1 MKKLYRLTALM
12 LALLM
17 LCASALA
24 EATEAPAQ
32 TEAAETEAVETEA
45 AEPEAAE
52 AQTGEATLPDP
63 EEVEALE
70 AEAEVAEASA
80 ETAAAPVELWFDAGF
95 ALTLPGDWVSYDV
108 ADADKASGLEYALGD
123 GSGERYLYIYLTPT
137 TLEDFDAVSGA
148 VEADAALSRT
158 GSLSFDGA
166 DFVSFIDAAQNASC
180 CATRWGDSLLTFC
193 FTPQDVPDFM
203 LTATQI
209 MESFR
214 AQ

>member
-12 LALLM
+12 LALMM

-24 EATEAPAQ
+24 EAAEAPAQ
-32 TEAAETEAVETEA
+32 TEAAETETVETDAVE
-45 AEPEAAE
+45 AE
-52 AQTGEATLPDP
+52 TGEAELPDP

-70 AEAEVAEASA
+70 AEAEEAPAEAA
-80 ETAAAPVELWFDAGF
+80 DAPVELWFDAGF
-95 ALTLPGDWVSYDV
+95 ALTLPGNWVSYEV
-108 ADADKASGLEYALGD
+108 ADADKTSGLEYALGD

-137 TLEDFDAVSGA
+137 TLKDIDAVSGA

-180 CATRWGDSLLTFC
+180 CATRWSDSLLTFC
-193 FTPQDVPDFM
+193 FAPQDEPDFM

-214 AQ
+214 AR

>member
-12 LALLM
+12 LALMM

-24 EATEAPAQ
+24 EAAEAPAQ
-32 TEAAETEAVETEA
+32 TEAAETETVETDAVE
-45 AEPEAAE
+45 AE
-52 AQTGEATLPDP
+52 TGEAELPDP

-70 AEAEVAEASA
+70 AEAEEAPAEAADS
-80 ETAAAPVELWFDAGF
+80 PVELWFDAGF

-108 ADADKASGLEYALGD
+108 ADADKTSGLEYALGD

-137 TLEDFDAVSGA
+137 TLKDIDAVSGA

-166 DFVSFIDAAQNASC
+166 DFVSFIDASQNASC
-180 CATRWGDSLLTFC
+180 CATLWSDSLLTFC
-193 FTPQDVPDFM
+193 FTPQDEPDFM

-214 AQ
+214 AR

>member
-12 LALLM
+12 LALMM

-24 EATEAPAQ
+24 EAAEAPAQ
-32 TEAAETEAVETEA
+32 TEAAETETVETYAVE
-45 AEPEAAE
+45 AE
-52 AQTGEATLPDP
+52 TGEAELPDP

-158 GSLSFDGA
+158 GSLSFDGV

-180 CATRWGDSLLTFC
+180 CAARWGDRLLTFC

-209 MESFR
+209 MESFK

>member
-12 LALLM
+12 LALMM

-24 EATEAPAQ
+24 EAAEAPAQ
-32 TEAAETEAVETEA
+32 TEAAETETVETYAVE
-45 AEPEAAE
+45 AE
-52 AQTGEATLPDP
+52 TGEAELPDP

-70 AEAEVAEASA
+70 AEAEAAEEEA
-80 ETAAAPVELWFDAGF
+80 EEAPVELWFDAGF
-95 ALTLPGDWVSYDV
+95 ALTLPGNWVSYEV
-108 ADADKASGLEYALGD
+108 ADADKTSGLEYALGD

-137 TLEDFDAVSGA
+137 TLKDIDAVSGA
-148 VEADAALSRT
+148 VEADEALSRT

>member
-12 LALLM
+12 LALMM

-24 EATEAPAQ
+24 EAAEAPAQ
-32 TEAAETEAVETEA
+32 TEAAETETVETDAVE
-45 AEPEAAE
+45 AE
-52 AQTGEATLPDP
+52 TGEAELPDP

-70 AEAEVAEASA
+70 AEAEAEAA
-80 ETAAAPVELWFDAGF
+80 EEEAAEAPVELWFDAGF
-95 ALTLPGDWVSYDV
+95 ALTLPGNWVSYEV
-108 ADADKASGLEYALGD
+108 ADADKTSGLEYALGD

-137 TLEDFDAVSGA
+137 TLKDIDAVSGA

-166 DFVSFIDAAQNASC
+166 DFVSFIDASQNASC
-180 CATRWGDSLLTFC
+180 CATLWSDSLLTFC
-193 FTPQDVPDFM
+193 FTPQDEPDFM

-214 AQ
+214 AR

>member
-12 LALLM
+12 LALMM

-24 EATEAPAQ
+24 EAAEAPAQ
-32 TEAAETEAVETEA
+32 TEAAETETVETDAVE
-45 AEPEAAE
+45 AE
-52 AQTGEATLPDP
+52 TGEAELPDP

-70 AEAEVAEASA
+70 AEAEEAPAEAA
-80 ETAAAPVELWFDAGF
+80 DAPVELWFDAGF
-95 ALTLPGDWVSYDV
+95 ALTLPGNWVSYEV
-108 ADADKASGLEYALGD
+108 ADADKTSGLEYALGD

-166 DFVSFIDAAQNASC
+166 DFVSFIDASQNASC
-180 CATRWGDSLLTFC
+180 CATLWSDSLLTFC
-193 FTPQDVPDFM
+193 FTPQDEPDFM

-214 AQ
+214 AR

>member
-12 LALLM
+12 LALMM

-24 EATEAPAQ
+24 EAAEAPAQ
-32 TEAAETEAVETEA
+32 TEAAETETVETDAVE
-45 AEPEAAE
+45 AE
-52 AQTGEATLPDP
+52 TGEAELPDP

-70 AEAEVAEASA
+70 AEAEAEAA
-80 ETAAAPVELWFDAGF
+80 EEEAAEAPVELWFDAGF
-95 ALTLPGDWVSYDV
+95 ALTLPGNWVSYEV
-108 ADADKASGLEYALGD
+108 ADADKTSGLEYALGD

-137 TLEDFDAVSGA
+137 TLKDIDAVSGA

-180 CATRWGDSLLTFC
+180 CATLWGDDLLTFC

-214 AQ
+214 AR

>member
-12 LALLM
+12 LALMM

-24 EATEAPAQ
+24 EAAEAPAQ
-32 TEAAETEAVETEA
+32 TEAAETETVETDAVE
-45 AEPEAAE
+45 AE
-52 AQTGEATLPDP
+52 TGEAELPDP

-70 AEAEVAEASA
+70 AEAEEGPAEAA
-80 ETAAAPVELWFDAGF
+80 DAPVELWFDAGF
-95 ALTLPGDWVSYDV
+95 ALTLPGNWVSYEV
-108 ADADKASGLEYALGD
+108 ADADKTSGLEYALGD

-166 DFVSFIDAAQNASC
+166 DPLERQSAH
-180 CATRWGDSLLTFC
+180 LLLH
-193 FTPQDVPDFM
+193 P
-203 LTATQI
+203 AG
-209 MESFR
+209 
-214 AQ
+214 

>member
-12 LALLM
+12 LALMM

-24 EATEAPAQ
+24 EAAEAPAQ
-32 TEAAETEAVETEA
+32 TEAAETETVETDAVE
-45 AEPEAAE
+45 AE
-52 AQTGEATLPDP
+52 TGEAALPDP

-70 AEAEVAEASA
+70 AEAEEAPAEAA
-80 ETAAAPVELWFDAGF
+80 DAPVELWFDAGF
-95 ALTLPGDWVSYDV
+95 ALTLPGDWVSYEV
-108 ADADKASGLEYALGD
+108 ADADKTSGLEYALGD

-137 TLEDFDAVSGA
+137 TLKDIDAVSGA

-166 DFVSFIDAAQNASC
+166 DFVSFIDASQNASC
-180 CATRWGDSLLTFC
+180 CATLWSDSLLTFC
-193 FTPQDVPDFM
+193 FTPQDEPDFM

-214 AQ
+214 AR

>member
-32 TEAAETEAVETEA
+32 TEAVETEA
-45 AEPEAAE
+45 AEADAAE

-70 AEAEVAEASA
+70 AETAEAPA

-158 GSLSFDGA
+158 GSLSFDGV

-180 CATRWGDSLLTFC
+180 CATRWGDRLLTFC

-209 MESFR
+209 MESFK

>member
-12 LALLM
+12 LALMM

-24 EATEAPAQ
+24 EAAEAPAQ
-32 TEAAETEAVETEA
+32 TEAAETETVETDAVE
-45 AEPEAAE
+45 AE
-52 AQTGEATLPDP
+52 TGEAELPDP

-70 AEAEVAEASA
+70 AEAEEAPAEAA
-80 ETAAAPVELWFDAGF
+80 DAPVELWFDAGF
-95 ALTLPGDWVSYDV
+95 ALTLPGNWVSYEV
-108 ADADKASGLEYALGD
+108 ADADKTSGLEYALGD

-137 TLEDFDAVSGA
+137 TLKDIDAVSGA

-180 CATRWGDSLLTFC
+180 CATRWSDSLLTFC
-193 FTPQDVPDFM
+193 FTPQDEPDFM

-214 AQ
+214 AR

>member
-12 LALLM
+12 LALMM

-24 EATEAPAQ
+24 EAAEAPAQ
-32 TEAAETEAVETEA
+32 TEAAETETVETDAVE
-45 AEPEAAE
+45 AE
-52 AQTGEATLPDP
+52 TGEAELPDP

-70 AEAEVAEASA
+70 AEAEEAPAEAA
-80 ETAAAPVELWFDAGF
+80 DAPVELWFDAGF
-95 ALTLPGDWVSYDV
+95 ALTLPGNWVSYEV
-108 ADADKASGLEYALGD
+108 ADADKTSGLEYALGD

-166 DFVSFIDAAQNASC
+166 DFVSFIDASQNASC
-180 CATRWGDSLLTFC
+180 CATLWSDSLLTFC

-209 MESFR
+209 MESFK

>member
-1 MKKLYRLTALM
+1 MKKLYRLTPLI

-17 LCASALA
+17 LSASALA
-24 EATEAPAQ
+24 EATETPAQ
-32 TEAAETEAVETEA
+32 TEAVETEA
-45 AEPEAAE
+45 AEADAAE

-70 AEAEVAEASA
+70 AETAEAPA

-108 ADADKASGLEYALGD
+108 ADEDRASGLEYALGD
-123 GSGERYLYIYLTPT
+123 GSGERYLYIYLAPT

-148 VEADAALSRT
+148 IEADAALSRT
-158 GSLSFDGA
+158 GSLSFDGV

-209 MESFR
+209 MESFK